1 MQIRFIVDLKKTKLQ
16 YSKRYNTTMGLT
28 LEQARELRERALQE
42 KKKQRKV
49 RVDELVS
56 KSLTLA
62 EVESGLREK
71 IINNPEQKVFGLL
84 LLDVVTNDWNDP
96 DRNDLRLEVYEALV
110 KKYGE
115 LFYGCEISEVP
126 CGNNAMAF
134 DLTMRM

>member
-1 MQIRFIVDLKKTKLQ
+1 
-16 YSKRYNTTMGLT
+16 MGLT
-28 LEQARELRERALQE
+28 LEQARELRERALQD

-56 KSLTLA
+56 KSLTFA
-62 EVESGLREK
+62 EVEARLRKE
-71 IINNPEQKVFGLL
+71 IINNPEQKTFSVII
-84 LLDVVTNDWNDP
+84 LDVVTNDWNDP
-96 DRNDLRLEVYEALV
+96 DRNNLRLEVYEALV

-115 LFYGCEISEVP
+115 VFYGCEISEVP